1 MHFHILSGS
10 LFVFLSLHAH
20 GHLLPCHT
28 AGMER
33 PGKAE
38 LIADVDGLNERIEE
52 LKKLVALKEKE
63 VSVEHRG

>member
-1 MHFHILSGS
+1 MT
-10 LFVFLSLHAH
+10 VD
-20 GHLLPCHT
+20 T
-28 AGMER
+28 VGMER

-63 VSVEHRG
+63 VSVGHRG

>member
-1 MHFHILSGS
+1 
-10 LFVFLSLHAH
+10 
-20 GHLLPCHT
+20 
-28 AGMER
+28 MER